1 MSSLNYFGM
10 DLDMANRKESLD
22 ILFQVTLDELIKRI
36 QDGLATPADLS
47 VARAILKDNNIH
59 AISEDKQKISS
70 LVESMPFDDDE

>member
-1 MSSLNYFGM
+1 M

-36 QDGLATPADLS
+36 QEGLATPADLS

>member
-1 MSSLNYFGM
+1 
-10 DLDMANRKESLD
+10 MANRKESLD

-70 LVESMPFDDDE
+70 LVASMPFDDDE

>member
-1 MSSLNYFGM
+1 M
-10 DLDMANRKESLD
+10 DLNMANRKESLD

-36 QDGLATPADLS
+36 QEGLATPADLS

>member
-1 MSSLNYFGM
+1 
-10 DLDMANRKESLD
+10 MANRKESLD

-36 QDGLATPADLS
+36 QEGLATPADLS